1 MFVIARASNRFYAF
15 RKSNVR
21 EWEKCTMNVTRVRNE
36 AVGSRIDR
44 ISRAV
49 PFKRCSGIEA
59 RRHRVRQTR
68 GHEQTNRRLGL
79 DEPRRFDRSRSRLVT
94 SSAEGAEA

>member
-1 MFVIARASNRFYAF
+1 MFVIARTLNRFYAF

-21 EWEKCTMNVTRVRNE
+21 EWKKCTVNVTRVRNE
-36 AVGSRIDR
+36 AVRSRIDR

-49 PFKRCSGIEA
+49 PFKRCSDIEA
-59 RRHRVRQTR
+59 RRRVRQTR
-68 GHEQTNRRLGL
+68 GHEQTNRPLDL